1 MRIIKSFQALEWKY
15 QQPLQTIKQPLR
27 YNKACHMKCIYKTLF
42 ATVLLFFFLFISE
55 KTVQAIVDPRESANN
70 RFGIHIF
77 DENDLKN
84 AADLVNSS
92 GGDWGY
98 VTLVIREDELDP
110 VRWQRAFDEMRR
122 LHLIPIVRI
131 ASLQENSHWRKLEE
145 ENIEKWKVFLSS
157 LNWVVK
163 NRYIIVG
170 NEPNQP
176 KEWGGEANPGEY
188 ASYLKNF
195 SLTLKENSDDFFIL
209 PAGFDASLPDKGSY
223 LSLETFIKEMLVY
236 DPYIF
241 EHVDGIASHSYP
253 NPEFSGSHKD
263 FGKGTVKTFKWELDF
278 LKSLGIEKDF
288 PVFITETG
296 WQQKDNCC
304 PGIGKSQ
311 DEISDE
317 LKNSY
322 LYAWNDKNIVA
333 VTPFILNYQSPPFNN
348 FSWKKPEGGFYDF
361 YHEIQNIKKTKGAPV
376 QNDDFKIIST
386 IKTPETN
393 KTIYGI
399 ALVKNTGQK
408 IWQKEETFFINTERN
423 ITVSAFFPSE
433 TEPFHKNLML
443 FVITEN

>member
-1 MRIIKSFQALEWKY
+1 
-15 QQPLQTIKQPLR
+15 
-27 YNKACHMKCIYKTLF
+27 MKCCYKILLAF
-42 ATVLLFFFLFISE
+42 IFLFFFLFISDDSARA
-55 KTVQAIVDPRESANN
+55 VVDPRDSANN

-77 DENDLKN
+77 DEGDLKD

-98 VTLVIREDELDP
+98 VTLVIREDELDLG
-110 VRWQRAFDEMRR
+110 RWQRAFDEMRR
-122 LHLIPIVRI
+122 LRLIPIVRI
-131 ASLQENSHWRKLEE
+131 ASFQEEGRWGKLEE
-145 ENIEKWKVFLSS
+145 KNIKKWKEFLSS

-176 KEWGGEANPGEY
+176 KEWGGEANPEEY
-188 ASYLKNF
+188 ASYLKNL
-195 SLTLKENSDDFFIL
+195 SLTLKKQSDDFFIL

-223 LSLETFIKEMLVY
+223 LSLETFVKKMLVY
-236 DPYIF
+236 DPHIF
-241 EHVDGIASHSYP
+241 DHVDGIASHSYP
-253 NPEFSGSHKD
+253 NPGFSGSHKD
-263 FGKGTVKTFKWELDF
+263 TGKGTVQTFKWELDF

-296 WQQKDNCC
+296 WQQKDICC
-304 PGIGKSQ
+304 PDIGKSQ
-311 DEISDE
+311 DEISEE

-322 LYAWNDKNIVA
+322 LYAWNDKNVVA
-333 VTPFILNYQSPPFNN
+333 VTPFILNYQDRPFNN

-361 YHEIQNIKKTKGAPV
+361 YHEIQNMKKTKGVPV
-376 QNDDFKIIST
+376 QDNDFKIISI

-408 IWQKEETFFINTERN
+408 IWQKEEIFSINSKRN
-423 ITVSAFFPSE
+423 ITVNAFFPSE